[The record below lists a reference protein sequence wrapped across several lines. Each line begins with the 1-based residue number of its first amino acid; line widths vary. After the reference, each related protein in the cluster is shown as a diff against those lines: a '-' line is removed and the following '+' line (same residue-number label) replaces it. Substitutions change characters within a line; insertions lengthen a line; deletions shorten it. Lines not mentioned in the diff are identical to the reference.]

1 MKQFPPF
8 LKCIIINN
16 RILNTFV
23 NFDYTQSFDS
33 YKLSNLLSQQQI
45 TFNNPIIIPTSVNQY
60 SSSSSFSYSN
70 LLNFNDSYPK
80 HIIKD
85 NDYFIFNKGNLFM
98 LNNETL
104 SADLIATIKIKDNID
119 LKYAQTK
126 TIFNQQIFNNL
137 IVPSIIDLF
146 EIVVDKDKYILAQEK
161 SEELKNLNS
170 LFKNIIRQGNK
181 LNIPVVIK
189 ENLNSNVLFINPP
202 QTALIPSKEYSQFSN
217 DPNDQKEII
226 EKLDS
231 NLSLISDFEKY
242 YG

>member
-1 MKQFPPF
+1 MKQFPPS

-16 RILNTFV
+16 RMLNTFV
-23 NFDYTQSFDS
+23 NFDYTQGFDS

-45 TFNNPIIIPTSVNQY
+45 TFNTPIIIPTSVNQY
-60 SSSSSFSYSN
+60 SSSSSFSYSHM
-70 LLNFNDSYPK
+70 LNFNDSYPK
-80 HIIKD
+80 YIIKD

-126 TIFNQQIFNNL
+126 IIFNQQVFNHL
-137 IVPSIIDLF
+137 IVPSIINLF

-161 SEELKNLNS
+161 SEELKNLNGM
-170 LFKNIIRQGNK
+170 FKNIIRQGNK

>member
-80 HIIKD
+80 YIIKD

>member
-80 HIIKD
+80 YIIKD

-189 ENLNSNVLFINPP
+189 ENL
-202 QTALIPSKEYSQFSN
+202 
-217 DPNDQKEII
+217 II
-226 EKLDS
+226 K
-231 NLSLISDFEKY
+231 NCFQNY
-242 YG
+242 F

>member
-1 MKQFPPF
+1 MKQFPPS

-23 NFDYTQSFDS
+23 NFDHAQSFDS

-45 TFNNPIIIPTSVNQY
+45 TFNTPIIISTSVNQY

-70 LLNFNDSYPK
+70 LLNFSDSYQK
-80 HIIKD
+80 YII

-126 TIFNQQIFNNL
+126 IIFNQQVFNHL
-137 IVPSIIDLF
+137 IVPSIINLF

-170 LFKNIIRQGNK
+170 MFKNIIRQGNK